1 MATKILYNGNRIIID
16 GHADTAEE
24 CQAITAM
31 CDSMLQSDDFETI
44 VYEKGHAVF
53 ERVRGGESK
62 MFDTLEDR
70 VAALEVLI
78 GTLPEGKNTIV
89 EYIDEA
95 KELGQA
101 GLTKGNEGLL
111 AAEASNAKASNAEQ
125 LALNAFYA
133 AQEGVQ
139 IATQLQSDME
149 DAIAR
154 AENGAK
160 RAEEAEKKAEEAQ
173 EAAEAAGQVG
183 LNKANEAQVT
193 AEAAMAKA
201 SNGEQLAL
209 NALYAANEALGK
221 IGTLAEGKNNV
232 VEYIDEVRSTAEA
245 VANAPEH
252 KLPYTAA
259 ELEAKLSQL

>member
-70 VAALEVLI
+70 VAALEALI
-78 GTLPEGKNTIV
+78 GTLPEGKNTVV

-95 KELGQA
+95 KTIGQS
-101 GLTKGNEGLL
+101 GLTKGTEGLL
-111 AAEASNAKASNAEQ
+111 AAEAANAKASNAEQ
-125 LALNAFYA
+125 LAINAFYA
-133 AQEGVQ
+133 AQEAAGVAQ
-139 IATQLQSDME
+139 NTANNMS
-149 DAIAR
+149 DAI
-154 AENGAK
+154 K
-160 RAEEAEKKAEEAQ
+160 RAEDAANEAESWGKKAED
-173 EAAEAAGQVG
+173 AADDAEEVGQAG
-183 LNKANEAQVT
+183 LTKANEALLA
-193 AEAAMAKA
+193 AESAMAKA